1 MDAKHRK
8 TWRWPLILTMIFALS
23 CGESG
28 PSQSRPADGKQ
39 KAASLST
46 VENQAEFNRIIASAG
61 ERLLLFDV
69 YADWC
74 PPCKELEPILESIA
88 QSNHRNVDIYKINLD
103 ENPYLFDLF
112 QVRGIPLVVFVR
124 NQTVVYSLMGL
135 RPKEAYLEAIQSFSR
150 S

>member
-1 MDAKHRK
+1 MNAKNRK
-8 TWRWPLILTMIFALS
+8 RWRWPLLLTMIFVLS

-28 PSQSRPADGKQ
+28 PSQSSPADGEQ
-39 KAASLST
+39 KAAALSV

-103 ENPYLFDLF
+103 ENHYLFDLF

-135 RPKEAYLEAIQSFSR
+135 RPKEAYVEAIQSFSR